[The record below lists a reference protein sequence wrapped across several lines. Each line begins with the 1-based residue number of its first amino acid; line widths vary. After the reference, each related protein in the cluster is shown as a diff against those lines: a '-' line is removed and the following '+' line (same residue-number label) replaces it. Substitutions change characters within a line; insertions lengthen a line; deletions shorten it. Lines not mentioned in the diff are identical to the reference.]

1 MLKNNRISVN
11 FSIVIPNYNGAK
23 FLSDCLNSL
32 TVAIKK
38 CSNSKFEIIIID
50 NNSQDES
57 VKLAQD
63 FFDKNKLSNLRS
75 TIYQL
80 RSNSGFASAVNYGI
94 NQAKYKWV
102 VVLNNDLVVKTNWF
116 KIISQEITS
125 NKNTQIS
132 TFFGTVLNKDGTKI
146 ESQGFKYDYS
156 GKCTNISNGKIFN
169 KNVFLRS
176 TKLQPT
182 ELIWGAPAAII
193 VYNKNILKKIGL
205 FDQDFFAYQ
214 EDVDLAFRL
223 NKLGY
228 LTQYIPSAISYHF
241 GGGTS
246 NRMGTLRYRMN
257 VRNWAY
263 LIVKNYSFK
272 EFWSNFFSIIIE
284 RFKLLSELIIKT
296 VEIYKFKSLII
307 LPFDLIKTFFEII
320 FNLPKMLHKRH
331 QIQKMLKSVN
341 KLSTL

>member
-1 MLKNNRISVN
+1 MSRTNKKEFLPKNSIN
-11 FSIVIPNYNGAK
+11 FSVIIPNYNGAE
-23 FLSDCLNSL
+23 FLLDCLNSL
-32 TVAIKK
+32 NKSISL
-38 CSNSKFEIIIID
+38 CPQNQFELIFVDNGSID
-50 NNSQDES
+50 NS
-57 VKLAQD
+57 VSLVKEIT
-63 FFDKNKLSNLRS
+63 NKFS
-75 TIYQL
+75 TLNTKYLIL
-80 RSNSGFASAVNYGI
+80 NTNNGFASAVNQGI

-102 VVLNNDLVVKTNWF
+102 VVLNNDLIIKPNWF
-116 KIISQEITS
+116 KIISQEITN
-125 NKNTQIS
+125 NKNTQVS

-169 KNVFLRS
+169 KQNFILN
-176 TKLQPT
+176 TKYKIPNT
-182 ELIWGAPAAII
+182 IIWGAPAALI
-193 VYNKNILKKIGL
+193 VYNKNIIKKIGL

-223 NKLGY
+223 YKFGY

-257 VRNWAY
+257 VRNWIY
-263 LIVKNYSFK
+263 LIIKNYSFK
-272 EFWSNFFSIIIE
+272 EFWSNFLSIMIE

-296 VEIYKFKSLII
+296 IEIYKFKSLII
-307 LPFDLIKTFFEII
+307 LPIDLTKTFFEII

-331 QIQKMLKSVN
+331 QIQKMLKSYY
-341 KLSTL
+341 